1 MRNMRKMKRR
11 KKKELGMNLESE
23 IGVALS
29 GVKMG
34 LFTRFDVKFFLI
46 EI

>member
-11 KKKELGMNLESE
+11 KKELGMNLESE

-34 LFTRFDVKFFLI
+34 LFTRFDVRAFLLDI
-46 EI
+46 